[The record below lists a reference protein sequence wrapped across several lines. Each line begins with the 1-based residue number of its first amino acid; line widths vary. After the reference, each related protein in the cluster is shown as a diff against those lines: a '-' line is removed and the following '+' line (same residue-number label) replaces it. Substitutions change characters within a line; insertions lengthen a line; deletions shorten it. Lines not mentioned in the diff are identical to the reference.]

1 MTLLI
6 DADWL
11 IYSSCRSCEQDIK
24 WDDHLHTL
32 HCDERDIHEMID
44 SRIEYYQTIAD
55 DKTDVVMCFT
65 EYPTFRHE
73 IFPDYK
79 ANRKNKRK
87 PLALYAMVEQ
97 ISQRYESVSYTGL
110 EGDDVLGLLA
120 TSKRYS
126 NSIVVSPDKDM
137 KTVPCTLIASD
148 DMELITKKKADRN
161 WMLQALTGDTTDNF
175 KGLIGCGPV
184 TADKILGDAKT
195 LPDMWDKV
203 VKAYEKKKQTF
214 TDALLT
220 ARLSRIL
227 REGDFNYKTKE
238 VELWTP

>member
-11 IYSSCRSCEQDIK
+11 IYSSCCSCEQDIK
-24 WDDHLHTL
+24 WDENLHTL

-44 SRIEYYQTIAD
+44 SRIEYYQNIAD

-73 IFPDYK
+73 IFPEYK

-87 PLALYAMVEQ
+87 PLALYGIVKQ
-97 ISQRYESVSYTGL
+97 IQQRYESVSYTGL

-120 TSKRYS
+120 TSKKYS

-137 KTVPCTLIASD
+137 KTVPCTLIAND
-148 DMELITKKKADRN
+148 DMELITKKKADRH
-161 WMLQALTGDTTDNF
+161 WMIQALTGDSTDNF

-203 VKAYEKKKQTF
+203 VEAYEKKKQTF
-214 TDALLT
+214 ADAVLT

>member
-6 DADWL
+6 DIDWL
-11 IYSSCRSCEQDIK
+11 IYSSCCSCEQDIK
-24 WDDHLHTL
+24 WNNNLHTL

-55 DKTDVVMCFT
+55 DKSDVVMCFT
-65 EYPTFRHE
+65 EYPTFRHQ
-73 IFPDYK
+73 IFSDYK

-97 ISQRYESVSYTGL
+97 IKQRYESVSYTGL

-126 NSIVVSPDKDM
+126 NPIVVSPDKDM
-137 KTVPCTLIASD
+137 RTVPCTLIASD
-148 DMELITKKKADRN
+148 YMELITKKKADRH
-161 WMLQALTGDTTDNF
+161 WMIQSLTGDSTDNF

-203 VKAYEKKKQTF
+203 VEAYEKKKQTF
-214 TDALLT
+214 ADAILT

>member
-11 IYSSCRSCEQDIK
+11 IYSSCCSCEQDIK
-24 WDDHLHTL
+24 WNENLHTL

-55 DKTDVVMCFT
+55 DKSDVVMCFT
-65 EYPTFRHE
+65 EYPTFRHQ
-73 IFPDYK
+73 IFSDYK

-87 PLALYAMVEQ
+87 PLALYGIVKQ
-97 ISQRYESVSYTGL
+97 IQQRYESVSYTGL

-126 NSIVVSPDKDM
+126 NPIVVSPDKDM

-148 DMELITKKKADRN
+148 DMELITKKKADRH
-161 WMLQALTGDTTDNF
+161 WMIQSLTGDSTDNF

-203 VKAYEKKKQTF
+203 VEAYEKKKQTF
-214 TDALLT
+214 ADAILT

>member
-11 IYSSCRSCEQDIK
+11 IYSSCCSCEQDVK
-24 WDDHLHTL
+24 WDENLHTL

-65 EYPTFRHE
+65 EYPTFRHQ
-73 IFPDYK
+73 IFSDYK

-97 ISQRYESVSYTGL
+97 IKQRYESVSYTGL

-161 WMLQALTGDTTDNF
+161 WMLQSLTGDTTDNF

>member
-1 MTLLI
+1 MTLLV

-11 IYSSCRSCEQDIK
+11 IYSSCCSCEQDIK

-44 SRIEYYQTIAD
+44 SRIDYYQTIAD

-65 EYPTFRHE
+65 EYPTFRHQ
-73 IFPDYK
+73 IFSDYK

-97 ISQRYESVSYTGL
+97 IKQRYESVSYTGL

-203 VKAYEKKKQTF
+203 VKAYEKKKQSF

>member
-11 IYSSCRSCEQDIK
+11 IYSSCCSCEQDVK
-24 WDDHLHTL
+24 WDENLHTL

-44 SRIEYYQTIAD
+44 SRIDYYQTIAD

-65 EYPTFRHE
+65 EYPTFRHQ
-73 IFPDYK
+73 IFSDYK

-97 ISQRYESVSYTGL
+97 IKQRYESVSYTGL

-203 VKAYEKKKQTF
+203 VKAYEKKKQSF

>member
-11 IYSSCRSCEQDIK
+11 IYSSCCSCEQDVK

-65 EYPTFRHE
+65 EYPTFRHQL
-73 IFPDYK
+73 FLDYK

-87 PLALYAMVEQ
+87 PLALYAIIEQ

-126 NSIVVSPDKDM
+126 NPIVVSPDKDM
-137 KTVPCTLIASD
+137 KTVPCTLIVKD
-148 DMELITKKKADRN
+148 DMELITKKKADRH
-161 WMLQALTGDTTDNF
+161 WMIQALTGDTTDNF

-203 VKAYEKKKQTF
+203 VKAYEKKKQPF

>member
-11 IYSSCRSCEQDIK
+11 IYSSCCSCEQDIK
-24 WDDHLHTL
+24 WDENLHTL

-44 SRIEYYQTIAD
+44 SRIDYYQTIAD

-65 EYPTFRHE
+65 EYPTFRHQ
-73 IFPDYK
+73 IFSDYK

-97 ISQRYESVSYTGL
+97 IKQRYESVSYTGL

-148 DMELITKKKADRN
+148 DMELITKKKADRH
-161 WMLQALTGDTTDNF
+161 WMIQSLTGDSTDNF

-203 VKAYEKKKQTF
+203 VKAYEKKKQSF

-220 ARLSRIL
+220 ARLSSIL

>member
-6 DADWL
+6 DSDWL
-11 IYSSCRSCEQDIK
+11 IYSSCCSCEQDIK
-24 WDDHLHTL
+24 WDENLHTL

-65 EYPTFRHE
+65 EYPTFRHQ
-73 IFPDYK
+73 IFSDYK

-97 ISQRYESVSYTGL
+97 IKQRYESVSYTGL

-126 NSIVVSPDKDM
+126 NPIVVSPDKDM

-148 DMELITKKKADRN
+148 DMELITKKKADRH
-161 WMLQALTGDTTDNF
+161 WMIQSLTGASTDNF

-203 VKAYEKKKQTF
+203 VEAYEKKKQTF
-214 TDALLT
+214 ADAILT

>member
-11 IYSSCRSCEQDIK
+11 IYSSCCSCEQDIK

-65 EYPTFRHE
+65 EYPTFRHQ
-73 IFPDYK
+73 IFSDYK

-97 ISQRYESVSYTGL
+97 IKQRYESVSYTGL

-126 NSIVVSPDKDM
+126 NPIVVSPDKDM

-148 DMELITKKKADRN
+148 DMELITKKKADRH
-161 WMLQALTGDTTDNF
+161 WMIQSLTGDSTDNF

-203 VKAYEKKKQTF
+203 VKAYEKKKQSF

>member
-11 IYSSCRSCEQDIK
+11 IYSSCCSCEQDIK

-44 SRIEYYQTIAD
+44 SRIDYYQTIAD

-65 EYPTFRHE
+65 EYPTFRHQ
-73 IFPDYK
+73 IFSDYK

-97 ISQRYESVSYTGL
+97 IKQRYESVSYTGL

-203 VKAYEKKKQTF
+203 VKAYEKKKQSF

>member
-11 IYSSCRSCEQDIK
+11 IYSSCCSCEQDVK

-87 PLALYAMVEQ
+87 PLALYAMIEQ

-126 NSIVVSPDKDM
+126 NPIVVSPDKDM
-137 KTVPCTLIASD
+137 RTVPCTLIAGD
-148 DMELITKKKADRN
+148 DMELITKKKADRH
-161 WMLQALTGDTTDNF
+161 WMTQALSGDTTDNF

-195 LPDMWDKV
+195 LPDMWNKV

>member
-11 IYSSCRSCEQDIK
+11 IYSSCCSCEQDVK
-24 WDDHLHTL
+24 WDENLHTL

-44 SRIEYYQTIAD
+44 SRIDYYQTIAD

-65 EYPTFRHE
+65 EYPTFRHQ
-73 IFPDYK
+73 IFSDYK

-97 ISQRYESVSYTGL
+97 IKQRYESVSYTGL

-214 TDALLT
+214 ADAILT

>member
-11 IYSSCRSCEQDIK
+11 IYSSCCSCEQDVK
-24 WDDHLHTL
+24 WDENLHTL

-65 EYPTFRHE
+65 EYPTFRHQ
-73 IFPDYK
+73 IFSDYK

-97 ISQRYESVSYTGL
+97 IKQRYESVSYTGL

-161 WMLQALTGDTTDNF
+161 WMLKALTGDTTDNF

-195 LPDMWDKV
+195 LSDMWDKV

>member
-11 IYSSCRSCEQDIK
+11 IYSSCCSCEQDIK

-65 EYPTFRHE
+65 EYPTFRHQ
-73 IFPDYK
+73 IFSDYK

-97 ISQRYESVSYTGL
+97 IKQRYESVSYTGL

-148 DMELITKKKADRN
+148 DMELITKKKADRH
-161 WMLQALTGDTTDNF
+161 WMIQSLTGDSTDNF

-203 VKAYEKKKQTF
+203 VKAYEKKKQSF